1 VKPERLIVGRIAKA
15 HGIQGEVAIEVVS
28 DAPDRFEV
36 GARVFAG
43 DRPLIVSTARAH
55 QGRLLVRFDD
65 VPDRSAAEALRGT
78 ELTIPADEAH
88 ALEDEWS
95 FYPHELVGFAVT
107 DESGTPL
114 GTMTRVDESPG
125 ADLWVVGARNG
136 EVLVPAVRDIV
147 VAVDREKQTIVL
159 RPPDGLF

>member
-1 VKPERLIVGRIAKA
+1 MNPERLIVGRVAKA

-28 DAPDRFEV
+28 DAPDRFAS

-43 DRPLIVSTARAH
+43 DRSLIVATSRSH
-55 QGRLLVRFDD
+55 QGRLLVRFDE

-78 ELTIPADEAH
+78 ELTIPAEEAH

-95 FYPHELVGFAVT
+95 FYPHQLIGFAVT
-107 DESGTPL
+107 DENGTTL

-147 VAVDREKQTIVL
+147 VAVDLEKKTIVL

>member
-1 VKPERLIVGRIAKA
+1 MKPERLIVGRIAKA

-43 DRPLIVSTARAH
+43 DRPLVIATARAH

-78 ELTIPADEAH
+78 DLTIPAGEAR

-107 DESGTPL
+107 DESGTSL
-114 GTMTRVDESPG
+114 GTMRRVDESPG
-125 ADLWVVGARNG
+125 GDLWVVGARNG

-147 VAVDREKQTIVL
+147 MAVDRKKQTIVL